1 MISVFAGVFLFFT
14 KIRFPEIIGN
24 TLSSVGSMIGPLS
37 MIVTGMLIA
46 GVDLKK
52 VFTNKRIYLVTFI
65 RLVIEPIIALAVIIL
80 LGMKN
85 WHPQAENIILITYM
99 AAITPCASTITQ
111 MCQVYGNDSKYA
123 SAINVM
129 TTLLAVVTM
138 PVFVYFYMNLQCK
151 ILPKMIMIV

>member
-37 MIVTGMLIA
+37 LIVTGMLIA

-85 WHPQAENIILITYM
+85 WHPQAENIIMITYM
-99 AAITPCASTITQ
+99 AAITPCASPITQ
-111 MCQVYGNDSKYA
+111 MSQVYGNDSKYA

-138 PVFVYFYMNLQCK
+138 PVFVYFYMNL
-151 ILPKMIMIV
+151 